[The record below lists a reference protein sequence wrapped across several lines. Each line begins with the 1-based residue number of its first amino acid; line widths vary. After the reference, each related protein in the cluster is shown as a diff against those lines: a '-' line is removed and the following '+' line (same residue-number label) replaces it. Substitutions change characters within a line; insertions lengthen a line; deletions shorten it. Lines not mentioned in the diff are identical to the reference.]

1 MAKNLDALVIG
12 GVEYDITAGTKVEDY
27 SSEANLS
34 ISDEQGNIL
43 AEFKDGH
50 IKTKNFDSRDD
61 GDVKG
66 YSYDGE
72 RIDVKG
78 YQYTREYLFTE
89 SNSSSSSRQGA
100 ACFGKYL
107 FQFHDSNDTIDIFDM
122 EKKSKIQTISLTAV
136 STYHCNNANFGNE
149 YHTSGDDFPLLY
161 VSQENAA
168 QHKCLV
174 YRVTGTEGAW
184 GGVTLVQTITFPTP
198 SSDFLWYPNCMIDTQ
213 NSKLIIAGLG
223 NNPFT
228 NGTDNIIRYKVF
240 ALPKLSDGDVTLD
253 VANCEDSIEVK
264 YYSTCQGG
272 FIFNNKIYQV
282 FGMGDSAQLNV
293 TDLDTHKVVSKIDI
307 TKDGLSIEP
316 EGCFLYNN
324 AICINFVDG
333 QIYKFKF

>member
-1 MAKNLDALVIG
+1 MAKKLDALVIG
-12 GVEYDITAGTKVEDY
+12 GVEYEFDGGTKVVDNV
-27 SSEANLS
+27 SQTNLS
-34 ISDEQGNIL
+34 ISDEQGNVL
-43 AEFKDGH
+43 AEFEDGH
-50 IKTKNFDSRDD
+50 FKTKNFDSRDND
-61 GDVKG
+61 DVKG

-78 YQYTREYLFTE
+78 YQYAREYLFTE
-89 SNSSSSSRQGA
+89 SSSSSSGYQGA
-100 ACFGKYL
+100 TCFDKFL
-107 FQFHDSNDTIDIFDM
+107 FQFHDTNNAIDIFDM

-149 YHTSGDDFPLLY
+149 YHTSGDAFPLLY

-184 GGVTLVQTITFPTP
+184 SVTLVQTITFPTP

-223 NNPFT
+223 NNPFS

-240 ALPKLSDGDVTLD
+240 ALPKLSEGDVTLD
-253 VANCEDSIEVK
+253 VADCEDSTEVK
-264 YYSTCQGG
+264 YYSTTQGG
-272 FIFNNKIYQV
+272 FALNNKIYQV
-282 FGMGDSAQLNV
+282 FGMADCAQLNV
-293 TDLDTHKVVSKIDI
+293 TNLDTHKVVSKIDI

-316 EGCFLYNN
+316 EGCFLYDN
-324 AICINFVDG
+324 AICVNFNDG